1 MRMVVAAVSMMVVV
15 DRGRRWR
22 WRRRGETVIVAG
34 IMPGAGEHGS
44 ERAQSDES
52 AAHGCSKIFAGFLA
66 MHGASLVGRPPRSR
80 CRAHHPGSA
89 PSSISNGNSIPN
101 WKNGPLRNQ
110 PGRGSW
116 SFGGRTWKP
125 RASDHFAARPWGIE
139 MMDGGGGGGGDEEAA
154 AGRGREGGEE
164 GEAAAAGGGGG
175 GGQGAAGGGEAGDE
189 RREERGARGDAVGR
203 GARDAETQG

>member
-80 CRAHHPGSA
+80 CRAHHPGRRQVPFPMEIQFQIGKTDRYA
-89 PSSISNGNSIPN
+89 T
-101 WKNGPLRNQ
+101 NQ
-110 PGRGSW
+110 
-116 SFGGRTWKP
+116 
-125 RASDHFAARPWGIE
+125 
-139 MMDGGGGGGGDEEAA
+139 
-154 AGRGREGGEE
+154 
-164 GEAAAAGGGGG
+164 
-175 GGQGAAGGGEAGDE
+175 AGDL
-189 RREERGARGDAVGR
+189 GASG
-203 GARDAETQG
+203 GAHGSQGHRTTSQHDHGVLR